1 MILLDKIIENII
13 QLKFQDN
20 IREIYLFGSVARG
33 DQDEQSDVDIL
44 IVIDDCSEDD
54 YIKYKKEYASIL
66 QIPVSWISLYRKKK
80 ILKMHEKG
88 SYFLWHLKQEGK
100 VLYSREN
107 ELDKLFS
114 TLPRYRSMKEDIKEY
129 QQILDDVKEELH
141 NVYLCIEYELSV
153 LASLVRNTCI
163 MLSYLNNRF
172 DFSRNQ
178 VVKYCIDKYQIDI
191 SLEEYKALY
200 QYRSYETG
208 KIQEVVKGKI
218 DDINKWVKV
227 EKQLLDIAEKEVDDY
242 EKKFD
247 SGVE

>member
-1 MILLDKIIENII
+1 MENII
-13 QLKFQDN
+13 QLKRQGN

-44 IVIDDCSEDD
+44 IVIDNCSEDD
-54 YIKYKKEYASIL
+54 YIKYNKEYASIL
-66 QIPVSWISLYRKKK
+66 QIPVSWISLYREKK

-107 ELDKLFS
+107 ELDKLFA
-114 TLPRYRSMKEDIKEY
+114 TLPRYRGMKEDIKEY
-129 QQILDDVKEELH
+129 RQILDDVNEELH

-178 VVKYCIDKYQIDI
+178 VVKYCIDTYKIDV
-191 SLEEYKALY
+191 SLEEYRALY

-208 KIQEVVKGKI
+208 KIQRVEKGKI
-218 DDINKWVKV
+218 EDINKWVKV
-227 EKQLLDIAEKEVDDY
+227 ENQLLDISEKEVDDY
-242 EKKFD
+242 EKKSD

>member
-1 MILLDKIIENII
+1 MENII
-13 QLKFQDN
+13 QLKRQGN

-44 IVIDDCSEDD
+44 IVIDNCSEDD

-66 QIPVSWISLYRKKK
+66 QIPVSWISLYREKK

-107 ELDKLFS
+107 ELDKLFA
-114 TLPRYRSMKEDIKEY
+114 TLPRYRGMKEDIKEY
-129 QQILDDVKEELH
+129 RQILDDVNEELH

-178 VVKYCIDKYQIDI
+178 VVKYCIDTYKIDI
-191 SLEEYKALY
+191 SLEEYRALY

-208 KIQEVVKGKI
+208 KIQRVEKGKI
-218 DDINKWVKV
+218 EDINKWVKV
-227 EKQLLDIAEKEVDDY
+227 ENQLLDISEKEVDDY
-242 EKKFD
+242 EKKSD

>member
-1 MILLDKIIENII
+1 MILLDKIMENII
-13 QLKFQDN
+13 QLKRQGN

-44 IVIDDCSEDD
+44 IVIDNCSEDD

-66 QIPVSWISLYRKKK
+66 QIPVSWISLYREKK

-107 ELDKLFS
+107 ELDKLFA
-114 TLPRYRSMKEDIKEY
+114 TLPRYRGMKDDIKEY
-129 QQILDDVKEELH
+129 RQILDDVNEELH

-178 VVKYCIDKYQIDI
+178 VVKYCIDTYKIDV
-191 SLEEYKALY
+191 SLEEYRALY

-208 KIQEVVKGKI
+208 KIQRVEKGKI
-218 DDINKWVKV
+218 EDINKWVKV
-227 EKQLLDIAEKEVDDY
+227 ENQLLDISEKEVDDY
-242 EKKFD
+242 EKKSD

>member
-1 MILLDKIIENII
+1 MLDKIMENII
-13 QLKFQDN
+13 QLKRQGN

-44 IVIDDCSEDD
+44 IVIDNCSEDD

-66 QIPVSWISLYRKKK
+66 QIPVSWISLYREKK

-107 ELDKLFS
+107 ELDKLFA
-114 TLPRYRSMKEDIKEY
+114 TLPRYRGMKEDIKEY
-129 QQILDDVKEELH
+129 RQILDDVNEELH

-178 VVKYCIDKYQIDI
+178 VVKYCIDTYKIDV
-191 SLEEYKALY
+191 SLEEYRALY

-208 KIQEVVKGKI
+208 KIQRVEKGKI
-218 DDINKWVKV
+218 EDINKWVKV
-227 EKQLLDIAEKEVDDY
+227 ENQLLDISEKEVDDY
-242 EKKFD
+242 EKKSD

>member
-1 MILLDKIIENII
+1 MLDKIMENII
-13 QLKFQDN
+13 QLKRQGN

-44 IVIDDCSEDD
+44 IVIDNCSEDD

-66 QIPVSWISLYRKKK
+66 QIPVSWISLYREKK

-107 ELDKLFS
+107 ELDKLFA
-114 TLPRYRSMKEDIKEY
+114 TLPRYRGMKDDIKEY
-129 QQILDDVKEELH
+129 RQILDDVNEELH

-178 VVKYCIDKYQIDI
+178 VVKYCIDTYKIDV
-191 SLEEYKALY
+191 SLEEYRALY

-208 KIQEVVKGKI
+208 KIQRVEKGKI
-218 DDINKWVKV
+218 EDINKWVKV
-227 EKQLLDIAEKEVDDY
+227 ENQLLDISEKEVDDY
-242 EKKFD
+242 EKKSD

>member
-1 MILLDKIIENII
+1 MLDKIMENII
-13 QLKFQDN
+13 QLKRQGN

-44 IVIDDCSEDD
+44 IVIDNCSEDD

-66 QIPVSWISLYRKKK
+66 QIPVSWISLYRETQ

-107 ELDKLFS
+107 ELDKLFA
-114 TLPRYRSMKEDIKEY
+114 TLPRYRGMKEDIKEY
-129 QQILDDVKEELH
+129 RQILDDVNEELH

-178 VVKYCIDKYQIDI
+178 VVKYCIDTYKIDV
-191 SLEEYKALY
+191 SLEEYRALY
-200 QYRSYETG
+200 KYRSYETG
-208 KIQEVVKGKI
+208 KIQRVEKGKI
-218 DDINKWVKV
+218 EDINKWVKV
-227 EKQLLDIAEKEVDDY
+227 ENQLLDISEKEVDDY
-242 EKKFD
+242 EKKSD

>member
-66 QIPVSWISLYRKKK
+66 QIPVSWISLYREKK

-163 MLSYLNNRF
+163 TLSYLNNRF
-172 DFSRNQ
+172 DFSRNL
-178 VVKYCIDKYQIDI
+178 VVEYCIDKYKIDI
-191 SLEEYKALY
+191 SLEEYKILY

-208 KIQEVVKGKI
+208 KISEVAKGKI
-218 DDINKWVKV
+218 DDIKKWAKV

-242 EKKFD
+242 EKKFN
-247 SGVE
+247 SRVE

>member
-1 MILLDKIIENII
+1 MLDKIMENII
-13 QLKFQDN
+13 QLKRQGN

-44 IVIDDCSEDD
+44 IVIDNCSEDD

-66 QIPVSWISLYRKKK
+66 QIPVSWISLYREKK

-107 ELDKLFS
+107 ELDKLFA
-114 TLPRYRSMKEDIKEY
+114 TLPRYRGMKEDIKEY
-129 QQILDDVKEELH
+129 RQILDDVNEELH

-178 VVKYCIDKYQIDI
+178 VVKYCIDTYKIDV
-191 SLEEYKALY
+191 SLEEYRALY
-200 QYRSYETG
+200 KYRSYETG
-208 KIQEVVKGKI
+208 KIQRVEKGKI
-218 DDINKWVKV
+218 EDINKWVKV
-227 EKQLLDIAEKEVDDY
+227 ENQLLDISEKEVDDY
-242 EKKFD
+242 EKKSD

>member
-1 MILLDKIIENII
+1 MLDKIMENII
-13 QLKFQDN
+13 QLKRQGN

-44 IVIDDCSEDD
+44 IVIDNCSEDD

-66 QIPVSWISLYRKKK
+66 QIPVSWISLYREKK

-88 SYFLWHLKQEGK
+88 SYFLWNLKQEGK

-107 ELDKLFS
+107 ELDKLFA
-114 TLPRYRSMKEDIKEY
+114 TLPRYRGMKEDIKEY
-129 QQILDDVKEELH
+129 RQILDDVNEELH

-178 VVKYCIDKYQIDI
+178 VVKYCIDTYKIDV
-191 SLEEYKALY
+191 SLEEYRALY
-200 QYRSYETG
+200 KYRSYETG
-208 KIQEVVKGKI
+208 KIQRVEKGKI
-218 DDINKWVKV
+218 EDINKWVKV
-227 EKQLLDIAEKEVDDY
+227 ENQLLDISEKEVDDY
-242 EKKFD
+242 EKKSD